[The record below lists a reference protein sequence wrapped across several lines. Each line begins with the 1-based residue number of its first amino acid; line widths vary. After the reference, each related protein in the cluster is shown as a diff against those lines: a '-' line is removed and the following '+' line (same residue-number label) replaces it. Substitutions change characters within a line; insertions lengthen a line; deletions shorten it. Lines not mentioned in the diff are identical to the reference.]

1 MLDLKILELP
11 KVLAE
16 GCIKLLDILV
26 LLSVLDGLGKLREAL
41 HWLLDSL
48 IETVSPVEGSGNRRQ
63 VVGNGCSL
71 IDLVDESLTLK
82 EDLLDCLKILLVKLQ
97 ECNVLLLKLILD
109 DWSVEKTLEGV
120 EELELANNGV

>member
-1 MLDLKILELP
+1 LLDLKILEFT

-48 IETVSPVEGSGNRRQ
+48 IEAVSPVEGSGDRRQ
-63 VVGNGCSL
+63 VVGNGCSF
-71 IDLVDESLTLK
+71 IDLVDKSLTLK
-82 EDLLDCLKILLVKLQ
+82 ENLLDCLKILLVKLQ

-120 EELELANNGV
+120 EELELANDGV

>member
-1 MLDLKILELP
+1 MLDLKIFELP

-48 IETVSPVEGSGNRRQ
+48 IEAVSPVEGSGDRRQ
-63 VVGNGCSL
+63 VVGNGCSF
-71 IDLVDESLTLK
+71 IDLVDKSLTLK
-82 EDLLDCLKILLVKLQ
+82 ENLLDCLKILLVKLQ

-120 EELELANNGV
+120 EELELANDGV

>member
-48 IETVSPVEGSGNRRQ
+48 IETVSPVKGSGNRGQ

>member
-1 MLDLKILELP
+1 MLDLKILEFT

-48 IETVSPVEGSGNRRQ
+48 IEAVSPVEGSGDRRQ
-63 VVGNGCSL
+63 VVGNGCSF
-71 IDLVDESLTLK
+71 IDLVDKSLTLK
-82 EDLLDCLKILLVKLQ
+82 ENLLDCLKILLVKLQ

-120 EELELANNGV
+120 EELELANDGV